1 MPKLDEIDIYAGI
14 ESPLS
19 RWDPRV
25 KLTSILLLIF
35 SIVLLDDLIPAALG
49 LILSFLI
56 ILISRIPLNFVLE
69 RMRWVFL
76 FVLFIFIVLSI
87 TASRGVEKGAL
98 VALRAFSAILLALA
112 MLSTTRFE
120 QVLKTMEKLRVP
132 NKLIQTVLF
141 TYRYIFLLADE
152 SHRMFTSLK
161 ARGFRGRTDMRT
173 MITIGNSIAMLFV
186 RSYERAQRV
195 YEAMISRGYSGV
207 VNSLAEFEIKNV
219 DYVKGIIVIIFA
231 VSLHVI

>member
-1 MPKLDEIDIYAGI
+1 MPKLDEIDRYAGI

-87 TASRGVEKGAL
+87 TTGRGVEKGAL

-120 QVLKTMEKLRVP
+120 QVLKAMEKLRVP
-132 NKLIQTVLF
+132 NKLIQTVQF

-152 SHRMFTSLK
+152 IHRMFTSLK
-161 ARGFRGRTDMRT
+161 ARGFQGRTDMRT
-173 MITIGNSIAMLFV
+173 MITIGNSLAMLFV

-207 VNSLAEFEIKNV
+207 VNSLVEFEIKNV

-231 VSLHVI
+231 VSLHVL